1 MPSQYIRKK
10 LPSYPHESLKLAVEE
25 VKNGNKIYSVAKK
38 YNIPYETLRRW
49 VIKSPLRK
57 GSGKVPVFTNEE
69 EKIIMKSLKF
79 LSLCSYSIN
88 KKNIVFI
95 VKNLVQF
102 LPHSRAVSFKNGI
115 PGICWIQDFKK
126 RWSKEISIIK
136 QNLLIK
142 NGKKSSPYSIVNTFF
157 DSYETVLKDNNLMNS
172 PERIFNLDEA
182 GLNIDELNQGVFLT
196 KYSKKRLK
204 SAPSWKVMASITFL
218 YICKWRMSTTMFN
231 LQGI

>member
-1 MPSQYIRKK
+1 
-10 LPSYPHESLKLAVEE
+10 
-25 VKNGNKIYSVAKK
+25 
-38 YNIPYETLRRW
+38 
-49 VIKSPLRK
+49 
-57 GSGKVPVFTNEE
+57 
-69 EKIIMKSLKF
+69 
-79 LSLCSYSIN
+79 
-88 KKNIVFI
+88 
-95 VKNLVQF
+95 
-102 LPHSRAVSFKNGI
+102 AVSFKNGI
-115 PGICWIQDFKK
+115 PGIWWIQDFKK

-204 SAPSWKVMASITFL
+204 SAPSWKKLWPQHFFVYLQTENVYHHVQFTRHLIYVIHGTIMAFL
-218 YICKWRMSTTMFN
+218 VLCIPA
-231 LQGI
+231 QIQV